1 MFADLLYSD
10 CLMLHPL
17 MRFYC
22 RYKYGALGFVYMLH
36 RVCQL
41 DKNGILYNE
50 NMKVSPQFL
59 ENLILSYRKQGFE
72 FLSVDDLY
80 ELMRGNRKQRK
91 PFVIF
96 TLDDGYVDN
105 YTIAYP
111 IFKKYKVPFCIY
123 VATDFPDNKAFLWW
137 YAIEEYLSGDA
148 DKNEKFVEM
157 RQKVLAFPREHFI
170 NDCRTLL
177 SDFDLNPLKY
187 VQTEALTWSQ
197 IVEMSNDPLCT
208 IGGHSV
214 SHPAFSSLKEN
225 EIRLEIEEGVK
236 ILQNHIKKPITHFAY
251 PYGSLNEVNE
261 REYNITEDYG
271 FKTIMTTIQGFITK
285 KSNVGRLPRYMLFDK
300 NYLK

>member
-80 ELMRGNRKQRK
+80 ELMRGNRKQKK
-91 PFVIF
+91 PFIVF

-111 IFKKYKVPFCIY
+111 IFKKYEVPFCIY

-137 YAIEEYLSGDA
+137 YAIEEYLSGIA
-148 DKNEKFVEM
+148 GKNEKFVEM
-157 RQKVLAFPREHFI
+157 RQKVLSFSKEHFI
-170 NDCRTLL
+170 DDCRKLL
-177 SDFDLNPLKY
+177 PDFDLNPFKY
-187 VQTEALTWSQ
+187 VQTEAMTWSQ

-214 SHPAFSSLKEN
+214 SHPAFSSLKEK
-225 EIRLEIEEGVK
+225 EIRFEIEEGVK
-236 ILQNHIKKPITHFAY
+236 RLQNHIKKPITHFAY

>member
-111 IFKKYKVPFCIY
+111 IFKKYKVPFC
-123 VATDFPDNKAFLWW
+123 PN
-137 YAIEEYLSGDA
+137 
-148 DKNEKFVEM
+148 
-157 RQKVLAFPREHFI
+157 
-170 NDCRTLL
+170 
-177 SDFDLNPLKY
+177 
-187 VQTEALTWSQ
+187 
-197 IVEMSNDPLCT
+197 
-208 IGGHSV
+208 
-214 SHPAFSSLKEN
+214 
-225 EIRLEIEEGVK
+225 
-236 ILQNHIKKPITHFAY
+236 
-251 PYGSLNEVNE
+251 
-261 REYNITEDYG
+261 
-271 FKTIMTTIQGFITK
+271 
-285 KSNVGRLPRYMLFDK
+285 
-300 NYLK
+300 